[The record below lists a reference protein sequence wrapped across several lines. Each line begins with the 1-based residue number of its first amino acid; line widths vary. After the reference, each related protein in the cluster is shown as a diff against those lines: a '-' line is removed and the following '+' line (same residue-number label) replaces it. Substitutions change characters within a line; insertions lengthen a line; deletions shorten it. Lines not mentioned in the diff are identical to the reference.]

1 MEKGLITLIV
11 PCYNVGKTLERFLQS
26 VLKQTYRHI
35 QIVFIDDGS
44 TDNTATIL
52 KKYQPIFS
60 SAKMKMQYI
69 YQKNAGLGS
78 AINTGLKYIEG
89 EYLCWADPDDFY
101 MKDSMEKRINILKKN
116 EDYAIVTSDA
126 YYYRFNDLNN
136 PIKKASEGMEN
147 CFDEKQ
153 FEYLLNEKSIFCPGC
168 HMIRVSALKAVNPK
182 CEIYPARRGQ
192 NWQLLLPIYY
202 KYKRFFLDEPL
213 YGYVIYAQ
221 SMSQGDVTKEKVL
234 ERWEEHEKILNET
247 LKRMNMDSK
256 DLEKYLKMVQV
267 RYIKKRFFTAIDY
280 KDKKLIKQ
288 QYNLLKINEESRKE
302 LKLLYYRNE
311 YLIIKI
317 LCKVLEKIKKRN
329 KLICHHV

>member
-1 MEKGLITLIV
+1 
-11 PCYNVGKTLERFLQS
+11 
-26 VLKQTYRHI
+26 
-35 QIVFIDDGS
+35 
-44 TDNTATIL
+44 
-52 KKYQPIFS
+52 
-60 SAKMKMQYI
+60 
-69 YQKNAGLGS
+69 
-78 AINTGLKYIEG
+78 
-89 EYLCWADPDDFY
+89 
-101 MKDSMEKRINILKKN
+101 
-116 EDYAIVTSDA
+116 
-126 YYYRFNDLNN
+126 
-136 PIKKASEGMEN
+136 
-147 CFDEKQ
+147 
-153 FEYLLNEKSIFCPGC
+153 
-168 HMIRVSALKAVNPK
+168 MIRVSALKEVNPK

-317 LCKVLEKIKKRN
+317 LCKVLEKIKRRN

>member
-1 MEKGLITLIV
+1 M
-11 PCYNVGKTLERFLQS
+11 
-26 VLKQTYRHI
+26 
-35 QIVFIDDGS
+35 
-44 TDNTATIL
+44 
-52 KKYQPIFS
+52 
-60 SAKMKMQYI
+60 
-69 YQKNAGLGS
+69 
-78 AINTGLKYIEG
+78 
-89 EYLCWADPDDFY
+89 
-101 MKDSMEKRINILKKN
+101 
-116 EDYAIVTSDA
+116 
-126 YYYRFNDLNN
+126 
-136 PIKKASEGMEN
+136 
-147 CFDEKQ
+147 
-153 FEYLLNEKSIFCPGC
+153 
-168 HMIRVSALKAVNPK
+168 SALKEVNPK

-317 LCKVLEKIKKRN
+317 LCKVLEKIKRRN
-329 KLICHHV
+329 K

>member
-1 MEKGLITLIV
+1 MKKKEINYQLLIRRICLIVLDIICIIAASILALLTRFEFDFSQIPKEFLKVIYKYGPFTIVITLI
-11 PCYNVGKTLERFLQS
+11 
-26 VLKQTYRHI
+26 
-35 QIVFIDDGS
+35 
-44 TDNTATIL
+44 
-52 KKYQPIFS
+52 IFS
-60 SAKMKMQYI
+60 LFRIYSSLWEYAGIEEVFSLIAACLAAAVAKIVIILFTWSVMPRSWYVLDTI
-69 YQKNAGLGS
+69 YL
-78 AINTGLKYIEG
+78 
-89 EYLCWADPDDFY
+89 
-101 MKDSMEKRINILKKN
+101 MILIG
-116 EDYAIVTSDA
+116 AT
-126 YYYRFNDLNN
+126 
-136 PIKKASEGMEN
+136 
-147 CFDEKQ
+147 
-153 FEYLLNEKSIFCPGC
+153 
-168 HMIRVSALKAVNPK
+168 RVSYRLIRLRRQNRTFPWSKRKKVMIIGGGEAGRSLITEIQNSKYLDQK

-317 LCKVLEKIKKRN
+317 LCKVLEKIKRRN

>member
-101 MKDSMEKRINILKKN
+101 MKDSCI
-116 EDYAIVTSDA
+116 
-126 YYYRFNDLNN
+126 
-136 PIKKASEGMEN
+136 
-147 CFDEKQ
+147 
-153 FEYLLNEKSIFCPGC
+153 
-168 HMIRVSALKAVNPK
+168 
-182 CEIYPARRGQ
+182 
-192 NWQLLLPIYY
+192 
-202 KYKRFFLDEPL
+202 
-213 YGYVIYAQ
+213 
-221 SMSQGDVTKEKVL
+221 
-234 ERWEEHEKILNET
+234 
-247 LKRMNMDSK
+247 
-256 DLEKYLKMVQV
+256 
-267 RYIKKRFFTAIDY
+267 
-280 KDKKLIKQ
+280 
-288 QYNLLKINEESRKE
+288 
-302 LKLLYYRNE
+302 
-311 YLIIKI
+311 
-317 LCKVLEKIKKRN
+317 
-329 KLICHHV
+329 